1 MQKENTILVN
11 YKLICSKNSFLTS
24 WCANYM
30 ECMPCEQMRNMPMV
44 VILLSDLTHI
54 CHKDILRR
62 NHTLTQSTAEV
73 EASTNSCSKKVDRH
87 VEGKVS
93 YLVTMTGPTALKT
106 PGVIGAAQLQIN
118 EGLILSLVL

>member
-1 MQKENTILVN
+1 MVTHVKKISCLQKNYTGSVAMQKENTK

-44 VILLSDLTHI
+44 VILLSDLTHV

-62 NHTLTQSTAEV
+62 NHTLTQSTA
-73 EASTNSCSKKVDRH
+73 
-87 VEGKVS
+87 
-93 YLVTMTGPTALKT
+93 
-106 PGVIGAAQLQIN
+106 
-118 EGLILSLVL
+118 